1 MLIADSFV
9 QQLFEKLS
17 KPLVLFGIL
26 GQGIFMFR
34 FVWQWYISER
44 MGRSVI
50 PLGFWYLSIVG
61 GLITLIYAIVTV
73 EPVLLMAQS
82 LALPI
87 YLRNLYLIHREK
99 TRLAAIELGAKKEM
113 EGLAV
118 AREEPSI

>member
-1 MLIADSFV
+1 MLIADGFV
-9 QQLFEKLS
+9 QQLFDKLS

-34 FVWQWYISER
+34 FVWQWYVSER

-61 GLITLIYAIVTV
+61 GLITLMYAIMTV

-99 TRLAAIELGAKKEM
+99 SRLAAIELGAKKEM